1 MAYKMVFTAIGFSAV
16 LLCGRAPAKKKRE
29 RKGSK
34 KAN

>member
-1 MAYKMVFTAIGFSAV
+1 MAYKMVPMAIDFTAV

-34 KAN
+34 